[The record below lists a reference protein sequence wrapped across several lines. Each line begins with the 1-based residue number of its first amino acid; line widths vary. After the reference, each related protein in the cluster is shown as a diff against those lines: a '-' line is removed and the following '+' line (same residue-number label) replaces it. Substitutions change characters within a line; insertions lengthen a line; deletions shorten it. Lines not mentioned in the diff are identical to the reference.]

1 MGAPTTFAYLTR
13 CIPALS
19 VCCIAALLV
28 FSFLVEPYGR
38 GEAGSRHGTSTTWQ
52 LLLSS
57 YTVLLHIM
65 SIAFPARVCYAL
77 GDIIKN
83 LREHSKLKDDGAM
96 WPTAQTIKTEHGAIS
111 FPAPLF
117 VIILPAYKEE
127 MSTLEE
133 TLRVLAAHPQA
144 RHCYHVSVLFFTEP
158 AATCPG
164 CTAFLAEIRR

>member
-19 VCCIAALLV
+19 VCCIGVLLV

-65 SIAFPARVCYAL
+65 SIVFPARVCFAL
-77 GDIIKN
+77 GDLMKN
-83 LREHSKLKDDGAM
+83 LKEHSNVKDNSLKM
-96 WPTAQTIKTEHGAIS
+96 PKTQTIKTEEGAIS

-117 VIILPAYKEE
+117 AIILPAYKEE

-133 TLRVLAAHPQA
+133 TLRVLASHPQA
-144 RHCYHVSVLFFTEP
+144 RHCYHVSVP
-158 AATCPG
+158 S
-164 CTAFLAEIRR
+164 